1 MEKNDKLSDLTK
13 IIPWNSKDNPTKINT
28 IRYNQDFS
36 LLILG
41 TSQGYKIFSTS
52 DFKLVGEEN
61 DSISEFGDIH
71 IADLYYSSRLVF
83 MLPSMFN
90 KEYQNNEIIIFDD
103 YFQKKIGSIK
113 LKKEKINNFFI
124 SKDIIFI
131 ITLKNII
138 VLELYSLKIIE
149 IIEDIAYND
158 KIISTNPFNYL
169 AYSKNSD
176 RQTIYIDYFK
186 SENNKITARKRKK
199 IPTNFDFI
207 QAIQFSPSG
216 EKIAVVSI
224 FGNKVHIYDT
234 FSGTLKNCIFFGP
247 KIQTIEKIFFSE
259 KKPNYL
265 LIIQNDKFFN
275 VYKLGKIKEKEQI
288 HKCICN
294 IDNDQDLLTR
304 VCEID
309 KKNAGLSKPK
319 TYSKNKN
326 IKEPHAYSDF
336 EVRLLFGDFDRN
348 SHKDLIFINKEG
360 KIIKYHFNKKKNGKI
375 SPILSVQWI

>member
-1 MEKNDKLSDLTK
+1 MEINTKNSDLSK
-13 IIPWNSKDNPTKINT
+13 IVPWNSKANPVKINT

-41 TSQGYKIFSTS
+41 TSQGYKIFSTNN
-52 DFKLVGEEN
+52 FKLLEEEN
-61 DSISEFGDIH
+61 NLKNKFGDIH
-71 IADLYYSSRLVF
+71 IADLYYSSKLVF

-90 KEYQNNEIIIFDD
+90 KEYQNNELIIFDD

-113 LKKEKINNFFI
+113 LKEEKINNFFI
-124 SKDIIFI
+124 VKDIIFI

-138 VLELYSLKIIE
+138 VLELYSLKVIE
-149 IIEDIAYND
+149 IIDDIAYND

-176 RQTIYIDYFK
+176 RKSIFVDYYK
-186 SENNKITARKRKK
+186 SENNKIIARKRKK

-216 EKIAVVSI
+216 DKIVVVSI

-234 FSGTLKNCIFFGP
+234 FSGTLKNCFFLGP

-265 LIIQNDKFFN
+265 LFIQNDKLFN
-275 VYKLGKIKEKEQI
+275 IYKLGKIKEKEQI
-288 HKCICN
+288 QKCICN
-294 IDNDQDLLTR
+294 IDNDQDLLSR

-309 KKNAGLSKPK
+309 KKNEGLSKPR

-326 IKEPHAYSDF
+326 IKEPHAYSDL

-360 KIIKYHFNKKKNGKI
+360 KLIKYHFNKKKNGKI

>member
-1 MEKNDKLSDLTK
+1 MEKNIKNSDLSK
-13 IIPWNSKDNPTKINT
+13 IIPWNSKVNPVKINT

-41 TSQGYKIFSTS
+41 TSQGYKIFSTNN
-52 DFKLVGEEN
+52 FKLIEEEN
-61 DSISEFGDIH
+61 NLKNKFGDIH
-71 IADLYYSSRLVF
+71 IADLYYSSKLVF
-83 MLPSMFN
+83 ILPSMFN
-90 KEYQNNEIIIFDD
+90 KEYQNNELIIFDD

-113 LKKEKINNFFI
+113 LKEEKINNFFI
-124 SKDIIFI
+124 AKDIIFI

-138 VLELYSLKIIE
+138 VLELYSLKVIE
-149 IIEDIAYND
+149 IIDDIAYND

-176 RQTIYIDYFK
+176 RKSIFVDYYK
-186 SENNKITARKRKK
+186 SENNKIIARKRKK
-199 IPTNFDFI
+199 ISTNFDFI

-216 EKIAVVSI
+216 DKIVVVSI

-234 FSGTLKNCIFFGP
+234 FSGTLKNCFFLGP

-265 LIIQNDKFFN
+265 LFIQNDKLFN
-275 VYKLGKIKEKEQI
+275 IYKLGKIKEKEQI
-288 HKCICN
+288 QKCICN
-294 IDNDQDLLTR
+294 IDNDQDLLSR

-309 KKNAGLSKPK
+309 KKNEGLSKPR

-326 IKEPHAYSDF
+326 IKEPHAYSDL

-360 KIIKYHFNKKKNGKI
+360 KLIKYHFNKKKNGKI

>member
-1 MEKNDKLSDLTK
+1 MEINTKNSDLSK
-13 IIPWNSKDNPTKINT
+13 IVPWNSKANPVKINT
-28 IRYNQDFS
+28 IRYNHDFS

-41 TSQGYKIFSTS
+41 TSQGYKIFSTNN
-52 DFKLVGEEN
+52 FKLLEEEN
-61 DSISEFGDIH
+61 NLKNKFGDIH
-71 IADLYYSSRLVF
+71 IADLYYSSKLVF

-90 KEYQNNEIIIFDD
+90 KEYQNNELIIFDD

-113 LKKEKINNFFI
+113 LKEEKINNFFI
-124 SKDIIFI
+124 AKDIIFI
-131 ITLKNII
+131 ITLNNII
-138 VLELYSLKIIE
+138 VLELYSLKVIE
-149 IIEDIAYND
+149 IIDDIAYND

-176 RQTIYIDYFK
+176 RKSIFVDYYK
-186 SENNKITARKRKK
+186 SENNKIIARKRKK

-216 EKIAVVSI
+216 DKIVVVSI

-234 FSGTLKNCIFFGP
+234 FSGTLKNCFFLGP

-265 LIIQNDKFFN
+265 LFIQNDKLFN
-275 VYKLGKIKEKEQI
+275 IYKLGKINEKEQI
-288 HKCICN
+288 QKCICN
-294 IDNDQDLLTR
+294 IDNDQDLLSR

-309 KKNAGLSKPK
+309 KKNEGLSKPR

-326 IKEPHAYSDF
+326 IKEPHAYSDL

-360 KIIKYHFNKKKNGKI
+360 KLIKYHFNKKKNGKI

>member
-1 MEKNDKLSDLTK
+1 MEKNIKNSDLSK
-13 IIPWNSKDNPTKINT
+13 IIPWNSKVNPVKINT

-41 TSQGYKIFSTS
+41 TSQGYKIFSTNN
-52 DFKLVGEEN
+52 FKLIEEEN
-61 DSISEFGDIH
+61 NLKNKFGDIH
-71 IADLYYSSRLVF
+71 IADLYYSSKLVF
-83 MLPSMFN
+83 ILPSMFN
-90 KEYQNNEIIIFDD
+90 KEYQNNELIIFDD

-113 LKKEKINNFFI
+113 LKEEKINNFFI
-124 SKDIIFI
+124 AKDIIFI

-138 VLELYSLKIIE
+138 VLELYSLKVIE
-149 IIEDIAYND
+149 IIDDIAYND

-176 RQTIYIDYFK
+176 RKSIFVDYYK
-186 SENNKITARKRKK
+186 SENNKIIARKRKK

-216 EKIAVVSI
+216 DKIVVVSI
-224 FGNKVHIYDT
+224 FGNKVRIYDT
-234 FSGTLKNCIFFGP
+234 FSGTLKNCFFLGP

-265 LIIQNDKFFN
+265 LFIQNDKLFN
-275 VYKLGKIKEKEQI
+275 IYKLGKIKEKEQI
-288 HKCICN
+288 QKCICN
-294 IDNDQDLLTR
+294 IDNDQDLLSR

-309 KKNAGLSKPK
+309 KKNEGLSKPR

-326 IKEPHAYSDF
+326 IKEPHAYSDL

-360 KIIKYHFNKKKNGKI
+360 KLIKYHFNKKKNGKI

>member
-1 MEKNDKLSDLTK
+1 MEKNIKNSDLSK
-13 IIPWNSKDNPTKINT
+13 IIPWNSKVNPVKINT

-41 TSQGYKIFSTS
+41 TSQGYKIFSTNN
-52 DFKLVGEEN
+52 FKLIEEEN
-61 DSISEFGDIH
+61 NLKNKFGDIH
-71 IADLYYSSRLVF
+71 IADLYYSSKLVF
-83 MLPSMFN
+83 ILPSMFN
-90 KEYQNNEIIIFDD
+90 KEYQNNELIIFDD

-113 LKKEKINNFFI
+113 LKEEKINNFFI
-124 SKDIIFI
+124 AKDIIFI
-131 ITLKNII
+131 ITLKKII
-138 VLELYSLKIIE
+138 VLELYSLKVIE
-149 IIEDIAYND
+149 IIDDIAYND

-176 RQTIYIDYFK
+176 RKSIFVDYYK
-186 SENNKITARKRKK
+186 SENNKIIARKRKK
-199 IPTNFDFI
+199 ISTNFDFI

-216 EKIAVVSI
+216 DKIVVVSI

-234 FSGTLKNCIFFGP
+234 FSGTLKNCFFLGP

-265 LIIQNDKFFN
+265 LFIQNDKLFN
-275 VYKLGKIKEKEQI
+275 IYKLGKIKEKEQI
-288 HKCICN
+288 QKCICN
-294 IDNDQDLLTR
+294 IDNDQDLLSR

-309 KKNAGLSKPK
+309 KKNEGLSKPR

-326 IKEPHAYSDF
+326 IKEPHAYSDL

-360 KIIKYHFNKKKNGKI
+360 KLIKYHFNKKKNGKI